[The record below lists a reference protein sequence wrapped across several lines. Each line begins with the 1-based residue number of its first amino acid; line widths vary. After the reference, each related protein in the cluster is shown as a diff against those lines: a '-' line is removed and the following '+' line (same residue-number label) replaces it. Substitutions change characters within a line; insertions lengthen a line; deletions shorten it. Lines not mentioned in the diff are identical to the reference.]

1 MRLGDLDAL
10 KDRLKEL
17 LKTEPSSI
25 YGCGLRLAIENIDN
39 APTVEIPENA
49 VNCVLTMFGKCS
61 YNETGC
67 SDCEIKDKIRK
78 ALNERPQGEWIR
90 KPNKY
95 RVNICCTNCGYD
107 DGYSC
112 FKYCPNCGADM
123 QKKIQ
128 TPSCLTNPERQA
140 ELLERY
146 KEG

>member
-1 MRLGDLDAL
+1 MISDLISRSEL
-10 KDRLKEL
+10 KSDLKQYFSDGTLESVSAKL
-17 LKTEPSSI
+17 AFNMI
-25 YGCGLRLAIENIDN
+25 LRKIDES
-39 APTVEIPENA
+39 PTVEPNELILI
-49 VNCVLTMFGKCS
+49 VGKRS
-61 YNETGC
+61 GKREML
-67 SDCEIKDKIRK
+67 
-78 ALNERPQGEWIR
+78 LNSLRPHGEWIR

-146 KEG
+146 KEE